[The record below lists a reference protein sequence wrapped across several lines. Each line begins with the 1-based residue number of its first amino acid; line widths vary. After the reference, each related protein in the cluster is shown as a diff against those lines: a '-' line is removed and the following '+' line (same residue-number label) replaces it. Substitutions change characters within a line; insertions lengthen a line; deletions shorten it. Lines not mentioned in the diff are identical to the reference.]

1 MRRIDALSIV
11 FGVFVAGGLVYFLL
25 QGFGFSSQ
33 QAGIWSQFLLVLGLL
48 GWLFT
53 YVFRAV
59 TNNLTYHEQRRLY
72 EDEFVTKKLEQMTP
86 EELAELQAKIDA
98 EQSQ

>member
-25 QGFGFSSQ
+25 QGVGFSSQ